1 MKVKRVHIKMFM
13 LVRISQF
20 KEEEEDVFCKK
31 KRVEGWE
38 SVRLFSPKCRP
49 SKMGLKRAF

>member
-1 MKVKRVHIKMFM
+1 MTVQMSFFHKAKRIMKVKRVHIKMFT

-31 KRVEGWE
+31 KKE
-38 SVRLFSPKCRP
+38 
-49 SKMGLKRAF
+49 

>member
-1 MKVKRVHIKMFM
+1 VHIKMFT

-38 SVRLFSPKCRP
+38 SVRLFSLKCRP